1 MLVTAAA
8 ALSLSAAQPPVAVVR
23 SEGTAR
29 HEVGLGAARVAPGTR
44 GGFAFV
50 AHQPGR
56 ADEPVAYPRCR
67 PVHLV
72 VNSALAPPGA
82 SGILREALGAV
93 ATATGLRLVL
103 DGRTDAQPDAAGTGI
118 GVGRAPALVA
128 WTTPRRV
135 PGLAGRVLGL
145 GGSSPRTDPAS
156 GYRYYLTGTIAL
168 DAPALGG
175 LLRRPGGR
183 ARVLAVVLHELG
195 HLVGL
200 THVRDA
206 RELMNGESSRLGFG
220 PGDRRGL
227 ALLGAGRCVG

>member
-8 ALSLSAAQPPVAVVR
+8 GLSGSAGQPPVAVVR
-23 SEGTAR
+23 SAPAHQEAVVR
-29 HEVGLGAARVAPGTR
+29 AARVAPPTR
-44 GGFAFV
+44 GAFAFV

-56 ADEPVAYPRCR
+56 ADEPVAYPACR

-72 VNSALAPPGA
+72 VNDTLAPPGA
-82 SGILREALGAV
+82 AGILAQALGTVRA
-93 ATATGLRLVL
+93 ATGLRLVL

-128 WTTPRRV
+128 WTTPRQV
-135 PGLAGRVLGL
+135 PGLAGSVLGL
-145 GGSSPRTDPAS
+145 GGSSPRTDPSS
-156 GYRYYLTGTIAL
+156 GYRYYLTGTVAL
-168 DAPALGG
+168 DAPALGRM
-175 LLRRPGGR
+175 LRGPGGR

-200 THVRDA
+200 AHVRDA
-206 RELMNGESSRLGFG
+206 RELMAGESTRLGFG

-227 ALLGAGRCVG
+227 ARLGAGRCVG